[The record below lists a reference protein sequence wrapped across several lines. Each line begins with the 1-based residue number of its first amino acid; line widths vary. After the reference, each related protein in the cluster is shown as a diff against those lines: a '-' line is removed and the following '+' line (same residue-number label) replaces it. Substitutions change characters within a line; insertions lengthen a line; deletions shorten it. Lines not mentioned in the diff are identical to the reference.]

1 MRAASQLHRFDQ
13 SLFQNLT
20 AAIGTLR
27 RRFENVI
34 RDTRIRIG
42 DEVEDLIEWNLGG
55 ARVALFARSD
65 QALRLA
71 QFAGANK
78 NADLIFGLWG
88 EEVRHGGNSSAE
100 GPDFISAAVLFL
112 CIDKYW
118 C

>member
-1 MRAASQLHRFDQ
+1 MCGHGLSAGLDESFLENVAPTVRA
-13 SLFQNLT
+13 
-20 AAIGTLR
+20 LR
-27 RRFENVI
+27 RLLENVVGNGGGG
-34 RDTRIRIG
+34 IG

-100 GPDFISAAVLFL
+100 GPDFISAAVLFFL
-112 CIDKYW
+112 
-118 C
+118 